1 MIPASDSAD
10 PAADEQG
17 DYTVV
22 RGDTLWDIADEQ
34 LDDPTRYPE
43 IVQASDGITQPDGRQ
58 LTDPDLILPGWTLNI
73 PDQDPTTA
81 TAPPTPSP
89 QPRPRPRP
97 KLRPARSLDPPQPGT
112 PHRVSRSS
120 PRPPRCNPR
129 TPQVSRTPPPRPR
142 GANHRRPRWP
152 PPRRPHHH
160 RWARA
165 GRRRGPG
172 PGRRPAAGHPDERPR
187 GPVA

>member
-1 MIPASDSAD
+1 MIPAAADSAD

-73 PDQDPTTA
+73 PATDPPMV
-81 TAPPTPSP
+81 TAPADPEPTAEPEAEAE
-89 QPRPRPRP
+89 
-97 KLRPARSLDPPQPGT
+97 LE
-112 PHRVSRSS
+112 
-120 PRPPRCNPR
+120 
-129 TPQVSRTPPPRPR
+129 
-142 GANHRRPRWP
+142 
-152 PPRRPHHH
+152 
-160 RWARA
+160 A
-165 GRRRGPG
+165 GPVPG
-172 PGRRPAAGHPDERPR
+172 PAAAGDTAP
-187 GPVA
+187 G

>member
-1 MIPASDSAD
+1 MIPAAGDSAD

-73 PDQDPTTA
+73 PDQDPHHGDR
-81 TAPPTPSP
+81 PH
-89 QPRPRPRP
+89 RPRAHSRG
-97 KLRPARSLDPPQPGT
+97 RG
-112 PHRVSRSS
+112 RSS
-120 PRPPRCNPR
+120 GRPGPR
-129 TPQVSRTPPPRPR
+129 TRRSR
-142 GANHRRPRWP
+142 GHRT
-152 PPRRPHHH
+152 
-160 RWARA
+160 
-165 GRRRGPG
+165 G
-172 PGRRPAAGHPDERPR
+172 
-187 GPVA
+187 